1 MSISAHDIYAVLG
14 AMVLAGIGGELFLK
28 GVLGGGQ
35 RAARGETACGDKP
48 RRTYRA
54 AGNWWWRGR
63 PDTDSRS
70 RRRYRS
76 RPRLPAAGGLSNFI
90 FATVTAGRTL

>member
-35 RAARGETACGDKP
+35 RAAKP
-48 RRTYRA
+48 LA
-54 AGNWWWRGR
+54 ATSLDALTGQPEIGGG
-63 PDTDSRS
+63 
-70 RRRYRS
+70 
-76 RPRLPAAGGLSNFI
+76 AGGLI
-90 FATVTAGRTL
+90 RTPGRDGVIGRGPGFLLLAAYRISYSPP